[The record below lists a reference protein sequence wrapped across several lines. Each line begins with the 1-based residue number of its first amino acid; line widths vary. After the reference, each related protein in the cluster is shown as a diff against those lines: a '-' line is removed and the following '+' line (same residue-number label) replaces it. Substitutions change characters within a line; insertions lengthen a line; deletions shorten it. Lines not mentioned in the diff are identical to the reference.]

1 MGHNEPVVVGDCGLT
16 AAQRK
21 LLAPHCKLFE
31 LNSQLV
37 RNPAQYK
44 PFPFLLRPRGTIVLI
59 DSDMIVTRSL
69 GPALALAAQGKI
81 CVFPDPD
88 HDTWWAEWQ
97 EVFGLPCA
105 PRKQTYVTAG
115 FLAFSASFWP
125 ELLERWWNA
134 CERIRARPTYQEGV
148 AMLSPTGQGDQ
159 DALNALLMSVIP
171 ADALSHLPV
180 DEQVLPDQ
188 FCDVRL
194 IDARALTCRYKGQ
207 QPLILHATH
216 QPKPWQSQGVYLRR
230 QLSGDVYLRFLRRLL
245 TGPDVTLKV
254 PAPLLKI
261 WLRQGVVPELAY
273 YGLAFANFFA
283 RRLAS
288 SR

>member
-1 MGHNEPVVVGDCGLT
+1 
-16 AAQRK
+16 
-21 LLAPHCKLFE
+21 
-31 LNSQLV
+31 
-37 RNPAQYK
+37 
-44 PFPFLLRPRGTIVLI
+44 
-59 DSDMIVTRSL
+59 
-69 GPALALAAQGKI
+69 
-81 CVFPDPD
+81 
-88 HDTWWAEWQ
+88 
-97 EVFGLPCA
+97 
-105 PRKQTYVTAG
+105 
-115 FLAFSASFWP
+115 
-125 ELLERWWNA
+125 
-134 CERIRARPTYQEGV
+134 
-148 AMLSPTGQGDQ
+148 
-159 DALNALLMSVIP
+159 MSVIP
-171 ADALSHLPV
+171 ADALSHFPL

-216 QPKPWQSQGVYLRR
+216 QPKPWQSRGVYLRR

-245 TGPDVTLKV
+245 TGPDVALKV